1 MTTVCQQHNNL
12 FLVYI
17 FRLDPALIRPGRVDM
32 KEKIDWATEHQLEQM
47 FLRFY
52 PEESLA
58 RAAVFAQNAL
68 SHGKNVSLAQVQGL
82 FLVYKTDPQ
91 AVIDGTG
98 QLWTL

>member
-1 MTTVCQQHNNL
+1 
-12 FLVYI
+12 
-17 FRLDPALIRPGRVDM
+17 M

-82 FLVYKTDPQ
+82 FLVYKNDPQ